1 MGLDQIAYKVK
12 RKYAP
17 TTKTE
22 TVRTTEICYWRKHN
36 ALQGWMEELWCKK
49 TGKTAED
56 LNCADLPLT
65 SEDLDNLEE
74 AITKNNLPVTV
85 GFFYGSDSSQDESRK
100 EYDLNFVAKARE
112 AIDEGYEITYSCWW

>member
-1 MGLDQIAYKVK
+1 MGLDQNAYKVK

-36 ALQGWMEELWCKK
+36 ALQGWMEELWCQK

-74 AITKNNLPVTV
+74 AITKNKLPVTV

>member
-1 MGLDQIAYKVK
+1 MGLDQYAHKVK

-74 AITKNNLPVTV
+74 AITKNKLPVTV

-100 EYDLNFVAKARE
+100 EYDLNFVATARA
-112 AIDEGYEITYSCWW
+112 AIEEGYEITYSCWW

>member
-1 MGLDQIAYKVK
+1 MGLDQNAYKVK

-74 AITKNNLPVTV
+74 AITKNKLPVTV

>member
-1 MGLDQIAYKVK
+1 MGLDQNAYKVK

-36 ALQGWMEELWCKK
+36 ALQGWMEELWCQK

-74 AITKNNLPVTV
+74 AITKNKLPVTV

-100 EYDLNFVAKARE
+100 EYDLNFVATARA
-112 AIDEGYEITYSCWW
+112 AIEEGYEITYSCWW